1 MLLIGFKNLT
11 TGTGTNEN
19 DYSLVTH
26 QQTDIIAGSPTD
38 TTESLTK
45 LYGAM
50 IQKAEKSRAEFIK
63 LEDEMEWREVSNE
76 EFAKIEKKQGK
87 LREDLQILKYDK
99 VIIVEGIILK

>member
-11 TGTGTNEN
+11 TGTGTSEN

-26 QQTDIIAGSPTD
+26 QQTDILAVG
-38 TTESLTK
+38 TTEELTESYNK
-45 LYGAM
+45 AVA
-50 IQKAEKSRAEFIK
+50 KAEKSRAEVIK